1 MLSLKEY
8 KYTDILK
15 SNKEKNNSVTNE
27 NTLAAGVL
35 SNIIVHQLNDVLK
48 FSTAKFGVHTQITSG
63 DYDNIVQDSANASSK
78 QIVVVFWELC
88 NLIDG
93 LQYKANLL
101 SEDETRSL
109 ISKTKSEIDF
119 VFSNLGSVPL
129 VLFNKFSACVFN
141 HLELRENNF
150 DRICDELNAYLI
162 NKKPVNVF
170 LVDIDKVIAKNGI
183 SSSIDLRYYFSSKA
197 LYTLDFFKSYCEFVL
212 PVILSVRG
220 KAKKALIL
228 DCDNTLWKGI
238 IGEDGFDGIKMS
250 GASKEGVPFE
260 YVQSIAVNLS
270 RKGVIIGLNSK
281 NNAADVDAVVLN
293 HKDQV
298 LKQENI
304 VIKKVNWQDKVS
316 NLKEIASDLNIG
328 ADSFIM
334 VDDSDFEVNFIRE
347 SLPYVNVVQVPAN
360 GYLYPF
366 ELIAASQYFFNMNAT
381 AEDLKKGEMYKQQ
394 AERDNQKAEF
404 ENIED
409 YLKSLE
415 LTLTISE
422 NNTSHVERIA
432 QLTQKTNQFNL
443 TTQRYTETEISNFM
457 QSGNHMVFDF
467 ALADK
472 FGDYGITGIAI
483 VELSKEKK
491 VAVIDSMLMSCRV
504 IGRNVEFAFLNHIL
518 KRIKEAGIE
527 TVTSSYNKTIKNDQ
541 VKDFYDKAHFKKVKS
556 SDQEHLYETKISDIN
571 FINIPY
577 LNIQLQ

>member
-1 MLSLKEY
+1 
-8 KYTDILK
+8 
-15 SNKEKNNSVTNE
+15 
-27 NTLAAGVL
+27 
-35 SNIIVHQLNDVLK
+35 
-48 FSTAKFGVHTQITSG
+48 
-63 DYDNIVQDSANASSK
+63 
-78 QIVVVFWELC
+78 
-88 NLIDG
+88 
-93 LQYKANLL
+93 
-101 SEDETRSL
+101 
-109 ISKTKSEIDF
+109 
-119 VFSNLGSVPL
+119 
-129 VLFNKFSACVFN
+129 
-141 HLELRENNF
+141 
-150 DRICDELNAYLI
+150 
-162 NKKPVNVF
+162 
-170 LVDIDKVIAKNGI
+170 VIAKNGI

-347 SLPYVNVVQVPAN
+347 SLPHVNVVQVPAN

-457 QSGNHMVFDF
+457 QSGNHMVFVF

-483 VELSKEKK
+483 VELKKEKK